1 MIIQNRERVRDIKDS
16 VGRLT
21 YLIGVTEGKKD
32 GMEQKQNR
40 SKNLVAKS
48 PELMKDINPKIQ
60 DD

>member
-32 GMEQKQNR
+32 GME
-40 SKNLVAKS
+40 
-48 PELMKDINPKIQ
+48 
-60 DD
+60 